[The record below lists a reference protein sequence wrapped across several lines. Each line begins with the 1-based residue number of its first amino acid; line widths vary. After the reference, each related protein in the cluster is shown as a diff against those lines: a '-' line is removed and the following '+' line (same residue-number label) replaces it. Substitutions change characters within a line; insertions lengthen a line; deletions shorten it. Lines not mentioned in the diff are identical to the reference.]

1 MINRRTP
8 LAACATV
15 VLAFVATA
23 CGGSDEGSSE
33 GSSEATI
40 EQRCE
45 AAQGIKT
52 AVENGENA
60 ETAEEIVA
68 MLDAMAA
75 SIDKFE
81 KIAPAEIDPQAELVL
96 AQTQRMVDAVSAAD
110 GDPFTA
116 DLAFLDDSSEADQAQ
131 DELDAWAEATCG
143 FTIG

>member
-15 VLAFVATA
+15 LLAFVATA

-33 GSSEATI
+33 ATT

-45 AAQGIKT
+45 AAQEIKT
-52 AVENGENA
+52 AIENGENA
-60 ETAEEIVA
+60 ETAEEVVA

-75 SIDKFE
+75 SLDKFE
-81 KIAPAEIDPQAELVL
+81 KIAPVEIDPQAELIL

-110 GDPFTA
+110 GDPFAA
-116 DLAFLDDSSEADQAQ
+116 DLAFLDDTPEADEAQ